1 SQARDLLSKMLI
13 IDPAK
18 RISVDEALQHP
29 YINVWYDPAEV
40 EAPPPQI
47 YDKQLDEREHSI
59 DEWKELIY
67 KEVMNFEERTKNG
80 VVKGQPS
87 PSAQVQAMNSS
98 ESRPPSSSVT
108 TSPPCHRPDLASIP
122 TAFWRLRPDRWW
134 CAGLTALP
142 AQPHVL
148 QEVVN
153 APTNPNEKSTNLEN
167 M

>member
-1 SQARDLLSKMLI
+1 MRGCETKMKCVFCFVTASQARDLLSKMLI

-18 RISVDEALQHP
+18 RMSVDEALQHP

-87 PSAQVQAMNSS
+87 PSAQVQ
-98 ESRPPSSSVT
+98 P
-108 TSPPCHRPDLASIP
+108 
-122 TAFWRLRPDRWW
+122 
-134 CAGLTALP
+134 
-142 AQPHVL
+142 
-148 QEVVN
+148 
-153 APTNPNEKSTNLEN
+153 
-167 M
+167 